1 MGLWHAAV
9 SHRGVL
15 PEVEALPGEEEVGDV
30 AELVQ
35 LRYPRLISIRV
46 SMTTWARIKVCLHKN
61 DEKCTGNHHK
71 YARSC
76 IFCNFLCSCLC
87 GRRRIFADGWGRQK

>member
-1 MGLWHAAV
+1 MLTYLLWCWSTGEEEDSHMGLWHAAV

-35 LRYPRLISIRV
+35 LRYMP
-46 SMTTWARIKVCLHKN
+46 
-61 DEKCTGNHHK
+61 
-71 YARSC
+71 
-76 IFCNFLCSCLC
+76 
-87 GRRRIFADGWGRQK
+87 